1 MFVSLIVSQLSEP
14 VSATS
19 KVYYT
24 FPSLVSEATGG
35 EVRPEEVSSAWLD
48 WVIEEIDRQ
57 TGTTFR
63 ALSFTDELDGTDQ
76 DFVFT
81 RKFPLIQIDRVEVD
95 GVQIP
100 SSVYKAN
107 LRTGKIT
114 LVNGD
119 FPEGTGNIVIVGVY
133 GYPEVPALIRKI
145 ATLLVAKTAL
155 SAKNGPLVDSENIGD
170 FSQTRTFKK
179 LNDELDRAWGAW
191 GKRFSI
197 DLL

>member
-1 MFVSLIVSQLSEP
+1 MSLLVSQLSEP
-14 VSATS
+14 VSAS
-19 KVYYT
+19 SRVYYT

-35 EVRPEEVSSAWLD
+35 EVRPEEVSSVWLD

-63 ALSFTDELDGTDQ
+63 ALNFTDELNGTGQ
-76 DFVFT
+76 DYVFT
-81 RKFPLIQIDRVEVD
+81 RKFPLVQIERIEVD
-95 GVQIP
+95 SVIVP
-100 SSVYKAN
+100 SSLYKAN

-114 LVNGD
+114 LLNGD
-119 FPEGTGNIVIVGVY
+119 FPEGIGNVVIVGVY

-145 ATLLVAKTAL
+145 ATLIVAKTAL
-155 SAKNGPLVDSENIGD
+155 SARNGVLVDSENIGD

>member
-1 MFVSLIVSQLSEP
+1 MSLLVSHLSEP
-14 VSATS
+14 VSAS
-19 KVYYT
+19 SRVYYT

-35 EVRPEEVSSAWLD
+35 EVRPEEVSSVWLD

-63 ALSFTDELDGTDQ
+63 ALNFTDELNGTGQ
-76 DFVFT
+76 DYVFT
-81 RKFPLIQIDRVEVD
+81 RKFPLVQIERIEVD
-95 GVQIP
+95 SVIVP
-100 SSVYKAN
+100 SSLYKAN

-114 LVNGD
+114 LLNGD
-119 FPEGTGNIVIVGVY
+119 FPEGIGNVVIVGVY

-145 ATLLVAKTAL
+145 ATLIVAKTAL
-155 SAKNGPLVDSENIGD
+155 SARNGALVDSENIGD